1 MRAKEF
7 IAEHNPTGKPHPN
20 AKEASRGLHKFRDIN
35 AQDRIYELNRV
46 MMAVACTDGKI
57 PVTLDSESYTGRNNT
72 AHPYTKE
79 EQDMLKIAYAAVGS
93 EVHDLNN
100 GDMRSLEVK
109 DTNKTSPIQAFKGF
123 K

>member
-7 IAEHNPTGKPHPN
+7 ITEQNSIGEPPVR
-20 AKEASRGLHKFRDIN
+20 AKEASRGLHKFRDIEGM
-35 AQDRIYELNRV
+35 DRIYELNRV
-46 MMAVACTDGKI
+46 MMAVACTDGTK
-57 PVTLDSESYTGRNNT
+57 PVELNSESYTGRYNT

-79 EQDMLKIAYAAVGS
+79 EQDMLKVAYAAVGS
-93 EVHDLNN
+93 DMHDFNG

-109 DTNKTSPIQAFKGF
+109 ETNKSSPIQAFKGF